1 MRPVTLGKR
10 GNKGSERDRKPS
22 PNSLPLLYRFSI
34 WSYKSK
40 SVYSLQI
47 EDVKA
52 DDAGYYRALIMYN
65 NGMSKTDLYYKL
77 TVTDKPSKIS
87 LLKYKS

>member
-1 MRPVTLGKR
+1 MLQNVNHSNP
-10 GNKGSERDRKPS
+10 
-22 PNSLPLLYRFSI
+22 RFSI

-47 EDVKA
+47 EDVRP
-52 DDAGYYRALIMYN
+52 DDAGYYRALILYN

-77 TVTDKPSKIS
+77 TVSDKPS
-87 LLKYKS
+87 